1 METMKSLLFKSAWA
15 IFKMEEITFS
25 EALKK
30 AWEVTK
36 DGKKATILKWNKL
49 VKSAGF
55 GYDTVYFN
63 ELVFASIEVIKC
75 KISNSGASKY
85 YDGKTFNND

>member
-1 METMKSLLFKSAWA
+1 MKSLLFKSAWA
-15 IFKMEEITFS
+15 IFKMEKITFS

-36 DGKKATILKWNKL
+36 DGKKAVILKCNKME
-49 VKSAGF
+49 KSAGI
-55 GYDTVYFN
+55 GYHNVFFN
-63 ELVFASIEVIKC
+63 ELAFYSIEVVKE
-75 KISNSGASKY
+75 KINNSGASKY